1 SCLIK
6 AKIVEKDEKE
16 SGLRVI
22 LNYGHTIGHVIEALG
37 HYRDY
42 PHGRAVA
49 IGMLVEA
56 LIAKERGL
64 IKQEFILEIGQ
75 LLKIC
80 KLNLQMP
87 QAQAAQILDLIKI
100 DKKAKSGKIRLVL
113 PVAAGKV
120 EVFSDISDEEII
132 NACKIFSSQW
142 P

>member
-1 SCLIK
+1 
-6 AKIVEKDEKE
+6 
-16 SGLRVI
+16 
-22 LNYGHTIGHVIEALG
+22 
-37 HYRDY
+37 
-42 PHGRAVA
+42 
-49 IGMLVEA
+49 
-56 LIAKERGL
+56 
-64 IKQEFILEIGQ
+64 
-75 LLKIC
+75 
-80 KLNLQMP
+80 MP